1 MRVGPVSANESAR
14 RGKPLGASF
23 RTNDSSA
30 GPGNEVGGFGPDV
43 VVGCEVVDAGGLT
56 VVVGAVFGLLL
67 EHPYASTANAEPAT
81 RTARV
86 NTGATLLPARAVED
100 GNHETSGI
108 HSSGYVDG
116 AKNHDSIA

>member
-1 MRVGPVSANESAR
+1 M
-14 RGKPLGASF
+14 
-23 RTNDSSA
+23 
-30 GPGNEVGGFGPDV
+30 VGGRD
-43 VVGCEVVDAGGLT
+43 VVDAGRLT

-67 EHPYASTANAEPAT
+67 EHPQANTTNAEPVT
-81 RTARV
+81 RALRV

-108 HSSGYVDG
+108 HSNGYVDG